1 VLAFALSG
9 MVVLVLVGIGSV
21 LVMRRLGTREA
32 LRQAERIAVVA
43 GRGVVEPR
51 LTDGILRGDSSS
63 LLAIDAIVSGGV
75 IRGPI
80 ERVLI
85 RDARGRIVYSDEP
98 ELIGSHVT
106 LDRRETDALRTGSAV
121 TDEADT
127 AELERRFERD
137 LGPLLEVSLPVT
149 TPAGRSLL
157 FQAYLP
163 RDSVTASAE
172 QLWRA
177 FLPVL
182 AIALLA
188 LAVVQIP
195 LALRLARQVRASQ
208 EERELLLRHA
218 IESSDLERRR
228 IAGDLHD
235 GPVQELAGLSMTLA
249 AAADRVAP
257 TDPAAAPLRESAG
270 AMRRSVRVLR
280 SALMGLYPPNIERV
294 GLRSALADLA
304 APLVEK
310 GIATDID
317 VTDDEAIPPEV
328 ESLLF
333 RASRE
338 AFRNIERHARA
349 SRVDVRVRREG
360 DTALLE
366 VRDDGIGFRYEDGGP
381 DRSNGHI
388 GLPLL
393 RDLTADA
400 GGSLEVASADGRG
413 TTIRVEVP
421 LG

>member
-1 VLAFALSG
+1 MLAFALSG
-9 MVVLVLVGIGSV
+9 MVVLVLVGVGSV

-63 LLAIDAIVSGGV
+63 LLAIDALVSGGV

-80 ERVLI
+80 ARVLI
-85 RDARGRIVYSDEP
+85 RDASGRIVYSDDP
-98 ELIGSHVT
+98 ELIGTTVA
-106 LDRRETDALRTGSAV
+106 LDRGETDALRTDIVDTS
-121 TDEADT
+121 EADA
-127 AELERRFERD
+127 AEPERRFERE
-137 LGPLLEVSLPVT
+137 LGSLLEVSLPVR
-149 TPAGRSLL
+149 TPAGRTLL

-163 RDSVTASAE
+163 RDSVAASAE

-208 EERELLLRHA
+208 QERELLLRHA

-249 AAADRVAP
+249 AAADGVEL
-257 TDPAAAPLRESAG
+257 TDPMAAPLRESAG
-270 AMRRSVRVLR
+270 ALRRSVRVLR
-280 SALMGLYPPNIERV
+280 SALMGLYPPNVERV

-310 GIATDID
+310 GIATEID
-317 VTDDEAIPPEV
+317 VSDDAAIPSEV
-328 ESLLF
+328 ESLIF

-360 DTALLE
+360 DMASLE
-366 VRDDGIGFRYEDGGP
+366 VRDDGVGFRFEDGGP
-381 DRSNGHI
+381 SRSNGHI

-400 GGSLEVASADGRG
+400 GGSLEVATGDGLG

-421 LG
+421 LR